1 MAGLLAGV
9 ALRYVAQRVGGYAVK
24 TVAKQYGKRTSRQRM
39 KQVAARRGGTALA
52 PAPQGPYH
60 MGHRISSC
68 LAKKRTVER
77 SVNPENV
84 RMQCGKVKAVIEKDE
99 YSEKMRIVKIL
110 EDKYDS
116 SGYTK

>member
-1 MAGLLAGV
+1 METILSGIVVLCMF
-9 ALRYVAQRVGGYAVK
+9 YQGGIIEHTYI
-24 TVAKQYGKRTSRQRM
+24 QSQRM
-39 KQVAARRGGTALA
+39 
-52 PAPQGPYH
+52 
-60 MGHRISSC
+60 SDC

-99 YSEKMRIVKIL
+99 YSEKMRIGKIL

>member
-1 MAGLLAGV
+1 METILSGIVVLCMF
-9 ALRYVAQRVGGYAVK
+9 YQGGIIEHTYI
-24 TVAKQYGKRTSRQRM
+24 QSQRM
-39 KQVAARRGGTALA
+39 
-52 PAPQGPYH
+52 
-60 MGHRISSC
+60 SDC

-99 YSEKMRIVKIL
+99 YSAKMRIVKIL

>member
-1 MAGLLAGV
+1 METVLSGIVVLCMF
-9 ALRYVAQRVGGYAVK
+9 YQGGIIEHTYI
-24 TVAKQYGKRTSRQRM
+24 QSQRM
-39 KQVAARRGGTALA
+39 
-52 PAPQGPYH
+52 
-60 MGHRISSC
+60 SDC

-110 EDKYDS
+110 KDKYDS